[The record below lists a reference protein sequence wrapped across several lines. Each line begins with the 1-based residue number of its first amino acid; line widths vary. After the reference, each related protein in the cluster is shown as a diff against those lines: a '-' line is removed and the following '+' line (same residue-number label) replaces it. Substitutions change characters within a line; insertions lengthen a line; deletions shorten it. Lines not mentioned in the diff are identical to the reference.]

1 MEKLVTGLIVG
12 IIVSIIIID
21 HKGIAYQL
29 AGIGETKPTSL
40 AQLDLTYALSVVLI
54 TAVCTVGVYFFS
66 HYITKKRIEAK

>member
-1 MEKLVTGLIVG
+1 MEKLIIGLIIG
-12 IIVSIIIID
+12 IIVSIIVID

-40 AQLDLTYALSVVLI
+40 AQLDLTYGLSVIFI

-66 HYITKKRIEAK
+66 HYITKKQIEAK